1 MSTTPEISEALEA
14 VLNSRMA
21 DINTCFPGE
30 IVSYSA
36 ENQTATIKPMVR
48 RPQLSSDINE
58 YEDEYETIPN
68 IPNVPV
74 AHPRGSNC
82 SIHIPLQ
89 AGDSVIVVV
98 TQHDMSQWRA
108 TGQQA
113 DPQTG
118 LTHDLTSCFAIP
130 GAFHGR
136 QKLGSDAVSSSDIT
150 IVNGGFITTIKN
162 NRIELGGSS
171 DAAALASKVK
181 NLETALISHTHT
193 GVTVGT
199 GVTGTSLQ
207 LTAPSY
213 LPQTFDSDRIKTD
226 S

>member
-1 MSTTPEISEALEA
+1 MSTRPEIAEALEA
-14 VLNSRMA
+14 ILNSRMT
-21 DINTCFPGE
+21 DVNTCFPAE

-36 ENQTATIKPMVR
+36 SSQTATIKPMVN

-74 AHPRGSNC
+74 VHPRGANC

-89 AGDSVIVVV
+89 AGDSVLVVV
-98 TQHDMSQWRA
+98 TQNDMSQWRA
-108 TGQQA
+108 TGRQS

-130 GAFHGR
+130 GAFHSR

-150 IVNGGFITTIKN
+150 IVNGGFVTTIKN
-162 NRIELGGSS
+162 NRIEFAGSS

-181 NLETALISHTHT
+181 DLETALISHKHS
-193 GVTVGT
+193 GVTVGMGT
-199 GVTGTSLQ
+199 TGTSVEL
-207 LTAPSY
+207 APPAY